1 VRKVGVLAVVL
12 SLLMATHV
20 AAASKGTEPAVSF
33 QRFTLACG
41 ECSGVVASGGVL
53 SLGGTLASGTYND
66 PFGASGIAYQ
76 SGTWTSAPFGNP
88 FAFDEL
94 VASWNAAT
102 PDGTWIRVEMS
113 GAGSGRTTKWYTLGI
128 WASGDSTIHRTSVP
142 LQGDANG
149 FIAVDTFVRSKKA
162 AALTSY
168 QLRVTLY
175 RSTGSTATPTVRFL
189 GAMTSAASSYAIPSA
204 HGGVVRT
211 LDVPPLSQETHIG
224 HFPEFDN
231 GGEAWCS
238 PTSTAMVL
246 KYWGSGPTVAPFDH
260 DDDGDIDA
268 DGEVDYAAR
277 YVFDYAYD
285 GAGNWPYNTAYA
297 ATFPEMNG
305 FVTRLR
311 SLAEAER
318 FIAAGIP
325 LVASINGRLKGF
337 DFGKTSGHLLVISG
351 FDAAG
356 NVVSDDPA
364 ALAGNSGVRR
374 VYDRGDFEKV
384 WLGGS
389 AGIVYVIYRDG
400 MGPPPPI
407 GPNPNW

>member
-1 VRKVGVLAVVL
+1 MRRVGVLAVVL
-12 SLLMATHV
+12 SLLLATNV
-20 AAASKGTEPAVSF
+20 AAASKGTAPAVSF
-33 QRFTLACG
+33 ERFALACG
-41 ECSGVVASGGVL
+41 DCSGVVASGGVL
-53 SLGGTLASGTYND
+53 SLGGTLTSGTYDD

-76 SGTWTSAPFGNP
+76 SGTWTSVPFSNP

-102 PDGTWIRVEMS
+102 PDGTWIRVEMAGS
-113 GAGSGRTTKWYTLGI
+113 GSGRTTKWYTLGI
-128 WASGDSTIHRTSVP
+128 WASGDTTIHRTSVP
-142 LQGDANG
+142 LQGDADG
-149 FIAVDTFVRSKKA
+149 FIAIDTFIRSKKA
-162 AALTSY
+162 APLTSY

-175 RSTGSTATPTVRFL
+175 RTAASTATPTVRFV
-189 GAMTSAASSYAIPSA
+189 GAMTSAASSYSIPSA

-211 LDVPPLSQETHIG
+211 LPVPPLSQETHVG

-246 KYWGSGPTVAPFDH
+246 KYWSSGPTVAPFDH
-260 DDDGDIDA
+260 DGDGDIDA

-277 YVFDYAYD
+277 YVFDYNYD

-297 ATFPEMNG
+297 ATFPGMNG

-351 FDAAG
+351 FDDAG

-364 ALAGNSGVRR
+364 ALAGNAGVRR
-374 VYDRGDFEKV
+374 TDDRGDCERV
-384 WLGGS
+384 GLGGS
-389 AGIVYVIYRDG
+389 AGIGSGSYRAG
-400 MGPPPPI
+400 TTLPPTVGPT
-407 GPNPNW
+407 PNW

>member
-1 VRKVGVLAVVL
+1 
-12 SLLMATHV
+12 MA
-20 AAASKGTEPAVSF
+20 GT
-33 QRFTLACG
+33 
-41 ECSGVVASGGVL
+41 
-53 SLGGTLASGTYND
+53 
-66 PFGASGIAYQ
+66 
-76 SGTWTSAPFGNP
+76 
-88 FAFDEL
+88 
-94 VASWNAAT
+94 
-102 PDGTWIRVEMS
+102 
-113 GAGSGRTTKWYTLGI
+113 GSGRTTKWYTLGI
-128 WASGDSTIHRTSVP
+128 WASGDTTIHRTSVP
-142 LQGDANG
+142 LQGDGDG
-149 FIAVDTFVRSKKA
+149 FIAIDTFIRSKKA
-162 AALTSY
+162 APITSY

-175 RSTGSTATPTVRFL
+175 RTAASTATPTVRFV
-189 GAMTSAASSYAIPSA
+189 GAMTSAASSYSIPSA
-204 HGGVVRT
+204 HGGIVRT
-211 LDVPPLSQETHIG
+211 LPVPPLSQETHID
-224 HFPEFDN
+224 HFPEFN
-231 GGEAWCS
+231 GGGEAWCS
-238 PTSTAMVL
+238 PASTAMVL
-246 KYWGSGPTVAPFDH
+246 KYWDSGPTVAPFDH
-260 DDDGDIDA
+260 DGDGDIDA

-277 YVFDYAYD
+277 YVFDYNYD

-297 ATFPEMNG
+297 ATFPGMNG

-311 SLAEAER
+311 SLTEAER

-400 MGPPPPI
+400 TTLPPHI

>member
-1 VRKVGVLAVVL
+1 
-12 SLLMATHV
+12 
-20 AAASKGTEPAVSF
+20 
-33 QRFTLACG
+33 
-41 ECSGVVASGGVL
+41 
-53 SLGGTLASGTYND
+53 
-66 PFGASGIAYQ
+66 
-76 SGTWTSAPFGNP
+76 
-88 FAFDEL
+88 
-94 VASWNAAT
+94 
-102 PDGTWIRVEMS
+102 
-113 GAGSGRTTKWYTLGI
+113 
-128 WASGDSTIHRTSVP
+128 
-142 LQGDANG
+142 
-149 FIAVDTFVRSKKA
+149 
-162 AALTSY
+162 
-168 QLRVTLY
+168 
-175 RSTGSTATPTVRFL
+175 
-189 GAMTSAASSYAIPSA
+189 
-204 HGGVVRT
+204 
-211 LDVPPLSQETHIG
+211 
-224 HFPEFDN
+224 
-231 GGEAWCS
+231 
-238 PTSTAMVL
+238 MVL
-246 KYWGSGPTVAPFDH
+246 KHWGSGPTVAPFDH
-260 DDDGDIDA
+260 DGDGDIDA

-297 ATFPEMNG
+297 ATFPEMNA

-374 VYDRGDFEKV
+374 VYGRANFEKV

-389 AGIVYVIYRDG
+389 AGIVYVIFPDG
-400 MGPPPPI
+400 TRLPDPM

>member
-1 VRKVGVLAVVL
+1 VRWVGVLTVVL
-12 SLLMATHV
+12 ALLLATPA
-20 AAASKGTEPAVSF
+20 AAASKGEPAVSF
-33 QRFTLACG
+33 ERFTLACG
-41 ECSGVVASGGVL
+41 DCSGVVASGGVL
-53 SLGGTLASGTYND
+53 SLGGPLSTGVYND
-66 PFGASGIAYQ
+66 PFGQSGITYQ

-128 WASGDSTIHRTSVP
+128 WASGDATIHRTSVS
-142 LQGDANG
+142 LQGDADG
-149 FIAVDTFVRSKKA
+149 FIAVDTFVRSKKSA
-162 AALTSY
+162 PITSY

-175 RSTGSTATPTVRFL
+175 RTSGSTATPAVRFL
-189 GAMTSAASSYAIPSA
+189 GAMTSAASSYSIPSA
-204 HGGVVRT
+204 HGGVVGP
-211 LDVPPLSQETHIG
+211 LAVPPLSQETHVD

-260 DDDGDIDA
+260 DGDGDIDA

-277 YVFDYAYD
+277 YVFDYNYD

-297 ATFPEMNG
+297 ATFSGING

-325 LVASINGRLKGF
+325 LVASINGTLKGF

-351 FDAAG
+351 FEADG
-356 NVVSDDPA
+356 DVISDDPA
-364 ALAGNSGVRR
+364 AKAGNSGVRR
-374 VYDRGDFEKV
+374 TYDRANFEKV

-400 MGPPPPI
+400 TDLPSHI

>member
-1 VRKVGVLAVVL
+1 VLALVL
-12 SLLMATHV
+12 SLLLATHA
-20 AAASKGTEPAVSF
+20 AAASKGGAPAVSF
-33 QRFTLACG
+33 ERFTLACG
-41 ECSGVVASGGVL
+41 NCSGVVASGGVL
-53 SLGGTLASGTYND
+53 SLGGTLATGTYDD

-76 SGTWTSAPFGNP
+76 SGTWTSASFANP

-102 PDGTWIRVEMS
+102 PEGTWIRVEMS
-113 GAGSGRTTKWYTLGI
+113 GAGSGRATKWYTLGI
-128 WASGDSTIHRTSVP
+128 WASGDTTIHRTSVP
-142 LQGDANG
+142 LQGDADG
-149 FIAVDTFVRSKKA
+149 FIAIDTFVRSKKA
-162 AALTSY
+162 APLTSY

-175 RSTGSTATPTVRFL
+175 RTAGSTVTPAVRFL
-189 GAMTSAASSYAIPSA
+189 GAMTSAASSYSIPSA
-204 HGGVVRT
+204 PGGA
-211 LDVPPLSQETHIG
+211 LGPLAVPPYSQEDHVG
-224 HFPEFDN
+224 HYPEFNN

-246 KYWGSGPTVAPFDH
+246 GYWGSGPTSAQLAAFPLADDPDH
-260 DDDGDIDA
+260 NDPW
-268 DGEVDYAAR
+268 VDYATR
-277 YVFDYAYD
+277 YVFDYNYD

-297 ATFPEMNG
+297 ATFPGMNG

-311 SLAEAER
+311 SLTEAER

-325 LVASINGRLKGF
+325 LVASINGTLKGS

-351 FDAAG
+351 FEADG
-356 NVVSDDPA
+356 DVISDDPA
-364 ALAGNSGVRR
+364 AYAGNSGVRR
-374 VYDRGDFEKV
+374 VYDRANFEKV

-400 MGPPPPI
+400 TTLPAHM